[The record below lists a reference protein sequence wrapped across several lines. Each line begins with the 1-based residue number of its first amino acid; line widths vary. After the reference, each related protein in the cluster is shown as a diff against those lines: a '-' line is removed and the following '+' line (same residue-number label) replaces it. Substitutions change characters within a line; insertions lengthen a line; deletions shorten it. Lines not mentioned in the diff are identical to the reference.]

1 MSVDGPSK
9 SAHYGAN
16 LGTGSMA
23 DSFSQLA
30 PVVLFSLVPG
40 VQPEG
45 ARENGNTPSIK
56 IRSWVIV
63 RFLSTI

>member
-23 DSFSQLA
+23 DSFSQ
-30 PVVLFSLVPG
+30 PERVPEFVSSSSSDIASHPATVECKNLEG
-40 VQPEG
+40 RTRYG
-45 ARENGNTPSIK
+45 ARQ
-56 IRSWVIV
+56 
-63 RFLSTI
+63 